1 MSEYGV
7 GGRHNNINNNQLEGQ
22 LIACSLLPGTSTT
35 AAAADYCKP
44 PPHDIYH
51 PDLQLDPAHTRLYL
65 PTRSVATW
73 QEDTEAA

>member
-7 GGRHNNINNNQLEGQ
+7 GGCHNNINNNQLEGQ

-35 AAAADYCKP
+35 AAAADDCKP
-44 PPHDIYH
+44 PPTIYH

-65 PTRSVATW
+65 PTRSLANW